1 MAVYK
6 YEAYDT
12 QGKILKGK
20 GKFSNEK
27 ELRDFLKKK
36 KLLLKNFDILS
47 KRRKKMTKDELISFT
62 KELKIMLESG
72 ISIIKILNIQKE
84 QYQSTLGEII
94 QKIENDIIGG
104 STIGE
109 AFNCHSKILG
119 EFYTNMIVLGDVS
132 GNLSENLERISQHLE
147 LEKKITKKIREA
159 FFYPSI
165 VMGFTILIMTFLMI
179 YVLPQFSQIFK
190 ESGAELPFLTRILIF
205 ISRNFHIISLGII
218 CICLVIIFSI
228 RKMKK
233 NIEGRKIYDRTRMKI
248 PIYSKIIKKNI
259 NIQLAKNLSLM
270 LASGMMI
277 TDILGL
283 IKKSFNNVLI
293 EIEIENIKDMVTEG
307 IKISEAMATLSIFPQ
322 NYCQMLVIG
331 EESGELIKIFDRIA
345 LLGQE
350 ELETYINRM
359 LILIEP
365 LLIAVLGGI
374 LSIVIIGIYLP
385 IFNMSEL
392 IG

>member
-6 YEAYDT
+6 YEAYNT

-20 GKFSNEK
+20 GEFADEK
-27 ELRDFLKKK
+27 ELRDFLKRK

-47 KRRKKMTKDELISFT
+47 KKRKKMTKDELISFT

-72 ISIIKILNIQKE
+72 ISIIKILNIQKQ

-94 QKIENDIIGG
+94 QKIENDIMCG

-109 AFNCHSKILG
+109 AFNCHTEILG
-119 EFYTNMIVLGDVS
+119 KFYTSMITLGDIS
-132 GNLSENLERISQHLE
+132 GNLPENLERISQHLE
-147 LEKKITKKIREA
+147 LEKKITRKVKEA

-165 VMGFTILIMTFLMI
+165 VMGFTILVMTFLMV
-179 YVLPQFSQIFK
+179 YVLPQFSEIFR
-190 ESGAELPFLTRILIF
+190 ESGAELPFLTRMLMLI
-205 ISRNFHIISLGII
+205 SCNFHIILLGTI
-218 CICLVIIFSI
+218 CICLIIIFSI

-248 PIYSKIIKKNI
+248 PVYSEISKKNI

-277 TDILGL
+277 TEILEL
-283 IKKSFNNVLI
+283 VKKSFNNVLI
-293 EIEIENIKDMVTEG
+293 EAEIENIKNMVTEG
-307 IKISEAMATLSIFPQ
+307 IKISEAMKTLSVFPE

-331 EESGELIKIFDRIA
+331 EESGELVKIFDRIA

-350 ELETYINRM
+350 GLEAYINRM

-374 LSIVIIGIYLP
+374 LSIVIVGIYLP